1 MAWKKFPPQPPVEKT
16 TAGTSCL
23 TVHFGGIMKL
33 KAGGVD
39 LMVTS
44 RILDMV
50 SCSHF
55 RVYGRI
61 VMVELFGLKV
71 DDERT

>member
-33 KAGGVD
+33 KAGGMD
-39 LMVTS
+39 RMVTS

-55 RVYGRI
+55 LVYGRT
-61 VMVELFGLKV
+61 VMVEFSGLWV
-71 DDERT
+71 DAATT